1 MIDSN
6 EVLPFIKRGKLTG
19 LPAKRKRRMAAL
31 VWVAEHIPQEKT
43 YTEKEFNVLLD
54 KLHSFNDP
62 AALRRELCDFGL
74 VCRSENGTGYRLA
87 PDYPSYEELQERY
100 CGEAPQP
107 TPQPDETALQDPY
120 AKPPVTYSESDLA
133 DAAEFRDRIHAQAL
147 ELVRLTRP
155 EVTEVVDRYPVES
168 YFRQHWD
175 YPGAWYTTVAIPE
188 SVKSREALIDTI
200 VRDTLA
206 QYR

>member
-19 LPAKRKRRMAAL
+19 LPAKRQKRIFAL
-31 VWVAEHIPQEKT
+31 TWLAEHIPPEKT
-43 YTEKEFNVLLD
+43 YTEKEFNALLN

-74 VCRSENGTGYRLA
+74 VSRSEDGTAYRLA
-87 PDYPSYEELQERY
+87 PDALPPEALIEKFCS
-100 CGEAPQP
+100 EAPKP
-107 TPQPDETALQDPY
+107 APPDEAALHDPY
-120 AKPPVTYSESDLA
+120 VKPPVTYSESNLA
-133 DAAEFRDRIHAQAL
+133 DAAEFRERIHAQAL

-155 EVTEVVDRYPVES
+155 EVTEVVDRYPVEA
-168 YFRQHWD
+168 YFQQHWD
-175 YPGAWYTTVAIPE
+175 YPGAWYTIVAIPE
-188 SVKSREALIDTI
+188 RVKSREALIDTI

-206 QYR
+206 KYR